1 MNVDRATLDFL
12 NQFSEDEKKEGQRL
26 HDEGAVT
33 QIFGNH
39 LLIQGKIEDEDWS
52 CRTKLQLSGNE
63 WIGEADEKSDSGR
76 AALYATML
84 EKVARKGDLPEAPNE
99 VGEKSLTE
107 VIEEKLGHALTG
119 EEDEFL
125 GKLERRFR
133 RFELEREI
141 FDSDLVRL
149 NPRWPVDSF
158 DPLVLWPTPPND
170 ILEFWNYLAH
180 AFEKAN
186 FDFPEFLEVVT
197 DREWTRQQMEEWERR
212 REESEWQYRVEV
224 FEKRPADDVV

>member
-12 NQFSEDEKKEGQRL
+12 NSFSHDEKKEGQRL
-26 HDEGAVT
+26 HDEGGVT

-39 LLIQGKIEDEDWS
+39 LLIQGRIEDEDWS
-52 CRTKLQLSGNE
+52 CRTRIQLQGNE
-63 WIGEADEKSDSGR
+63 WVGEADEKSDSGR

-107 VIEEKLGHALTG
+107 IIEDRLGRGLTG
-119 EEDEFL
+119 EEDEYL
-125 GKLERRFR
+125 GKLERRYR

-149 NPRWPVDSF
+149 QPRWPVESF
-158 DPLVLWPTPPND
+158 EPLVLWPTPPND
-170 ILEFWNYLAH
+170 IIEFWNYVSH
-180 AFEKAN
+180 VFEKGN
-186 FDFPEFLEVVT
+186 YDFPEFIEVIT
-197 DREWTRQQMEEWERR
+197 DREWTRDRMEAWERR
-212 REESEWQYRVEV
+212 REESEWRYQVEV
-224 FEKRPADDVV
+224 FEKRPP